1 MMYVDRVVLWSSI
14 AAAQP
19 HDSCKCSGQTADQ
32 SMSQSQLEDG
42 QEAGEDAAAPQISR
56 QLLKLLQPRSQAEH
70 QVGCL
75 VAWQPE
81 CTCLS

>member
-1 MMYVDRVVLWSSI
+1 
-14 AAAQP
+14 
-19 HDSCKCSGQTADQ
+19 
-32 SMSQSQLEDG
+32 MSQSQLEDG